1 MERLR
6 RLYGR
11 HRMLPDCEGW
21 RGPRMIGVRKAFR
34 AEMKIRSNG
43 RNAEKLT
50 LVQKSI
56 YKMSS
61 AILSFIVATW
71 EVYVGEKQG
80 TGLEQ

>member
-21 RGPRMIGVRKAFR
+21 REPRLIGVRKAFR
-34 AEMKIRSNG
+34 AELKTRSNG
-43 RNAEKLT
+43 RSAEKLN
-50 LVQKSI
+50 LVQKNI

-61 AILSFIVATW
+61 AILRFIVAMW